1 MDHGFHNYVSSPEG
15 TVISN
20 AIFNGPLTSH
30 YNPGFAWGDFL
41 FSSWEIHHLGNLE
54 FFLLEPLNQIQVNVI
69 SISYD
74 SWWVTFPSYPSHY
87 YPYSVS
93 FLHNLLCRKYPNSI
107 DKSLGFDCII
117 PMFSLLSTWFS
128 YYPIVEW
135 YNQIPMTCLFY
146 PLYPILLGELWKT
159 YPYYK
164 FIISLYRDNQ

>member
-20 AIFNGPLTSH
+20 AIFNGSLTSH

-93 FLHNLLCRKYPNSI
+93 FLHNLLYSWFLSHCGMIQSNPNDLSFFI
-107 DKSLGFDCII
+107 PCIRSFSVSCEKPI
-117 PMFSLLSTWFS
+117 P
-128 YYPIVEW
+128 
-135 YNQIPMTCLFY
+135 
-146 PLYPILLGELWKT
+146 
-159 YPYYK
+159 
-164 FIISLYRDNQ
+164 IINL